1 MYLLMLYMPAT
12 REHAEHHHFE
22 SSIGSCST
30 NHCPRYLN
38 IWGHSCHTGSSRNL
52 QTGTFGRSYTLL
64 ALILQTTKSKYCYPA
79 SCVTGVQSRS
89 LAFTIVIDQ
98 VDSFRCMAR
107 NKDLDA
113 NALYCCQDHTN
124 LLVEDIDSGLLWD
137 EYGIIGNLI
146 IFGIASSNQVQR
158 QQRRDEPV
166 REITHLVLDTLASR
180 LRSYHSI
187 VGVESLVFRVIR
199 AQLIY
204 IQSIVCMSG
213 WNYQ

>member
-1 MYLLMLYMPAT
+1 
-12 REHAEHHHFE
+12 
-22 SSIGSCST
+22 
-30 NHCPRYLN
+30 
-38 IWGHSCHTGSSRNL
+38 
-52 QTGTFGRSYTLL
+52 
-64 ALILQTTKSKYCYPA
+64 
-79 SCVTGVQSRS
+79 
-89 LAFTIVIDQ
+89 
-98 VDSFRCMAR
+98 MAR

-213 WNYQ
+213 